1 MRFFDFSRFL
11 IMLAAVL
18 QTTLYAQDGKSD
30 RGAFILISTSGDVQY
45 LKSNGQNKSA
55 IKVGAVIPTSHTIKT
70 GADGK
75 LVVVERGT

>member
-1 MRFFDFSRFL
+1 MRLFDFSRFL

-55 IKVGAVIPTSHTIKT
+55 IKVGCCYTNKPYNQDGCRWKT
-70 GADGK
+70 CW
-75 LVVVERGT
+75 LVE